1 MAIIV
6 NHKAFILFDT
16 IVSNDSGSSSDIVA
30 VIGGAVG
37 GVILLLTITVVLCI
51 VIVCMRRCHRERDYK
66 VTYNTTKLN
75 TDVTID
81 NNPSYDVTKANTL
94 DHSCSTINPG
104 GSDVLITINPSYN
117 VLTKPYSKTSEDD
130 YNSVQPNEL
139 VQHSNLEDTI
149 KMDTNLSYEVSTGK
163 DRETAFSTTV
173 KISDTTK
180 QYDYDY
186 VCDGHLLHHNISA
199 NTTRD
204 VKGDN
209 NSPNPVDE
217 VD

>member
-1 MAIIV
+1 M
-6 NHKAFILFDT
+6 
-16 IVSNDSGSSSDIVA
+16 
-30 VIGGAVG
+30 
-37 GVILLLTITVVLCI
+37 ITVALCI
-51 VIVCMRRCHRERDYK
+51 VILCMRRCHRERGNK
-66 VTYNTTKLN
+66 IASNTTKLN

-94 DHSCSTINPG
+94 DHSYSTINPG
-104 GSDVLITINPSYN
+104 GSDAPITINSSYD
-117 VLTKPYSKTSEDD
+117 VPTKPYSKASEDD
-130 YNSVQPNEL
+130 YNYVQPNEF

-149 KMDTNLSYEVSTGK
+149 KMDTNPSYGVSTGE

-173 KISDTTK
+173 TNSDTTK

-186 VCDGHLLHHNISA
+186 VHDDHLLHHNTPA
-199 NTTRD
+199 NTTGD

-217 VD
+217 VEYGVVNQPRS